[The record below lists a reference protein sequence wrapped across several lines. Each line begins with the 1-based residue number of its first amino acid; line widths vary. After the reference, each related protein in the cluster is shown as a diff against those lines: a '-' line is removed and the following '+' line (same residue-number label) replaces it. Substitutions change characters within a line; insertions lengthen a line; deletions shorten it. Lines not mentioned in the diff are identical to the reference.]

1 VAYQLAQMEIT
12 AHLDYAE
19 AITCQID
26 VPISLL
32 EPLRGA
38 AFSPR
43 IKMAEPSLKKAEFLP
58 LVWLGVQ
65 FERDYTTSPSKM
77 EPLDPFSETEPTRR
91 HRDGYDVLPSQPR
104 SNPRPPTE
112 NVGRDLPRYEPI
124 QELGKGAHGRSLA
137 DAGHL
142 PAPQGRQQTIAA
154 PAQQSPKS
162 RPSFLSEAPNHG
174 TLGAPWRGCRF
185 YTLEI
190 DSEGRLSYAMKVV
203 QGNTL
208 KEEIGEL
215 KDAQLANPN
224 RKTWQRE
231 LFRLL
236 EIFLKVC
243 DALDYAHSKGI
254 IHRDLKPANIMI
266 GPFREVYIVDWGI
279 AQVWNRPGVENEEPS
294 KVIAGTPRYLSP
306 EQARCRPLKP
316 ASDQFTM
323 GLILQEILTLAP
335 AFKASSMPEM
345 LKKILTGNRAP
356 CDQAL
361 EMHPIPADLQAVVSK
376 ATALKAD
383 QRYASVADMAADLR
397 RYLQDV
403 ETTVKPDNLQRRAL
417 RWIRRNPQRALL
429 GSMLVL
435 VACILAVAGSLYIWQ
450 QTQVQTQRRK
460 AVLEDLQRKL
470 TMTGQ
475 QLDIYLSGFE
485 AQLEYLTGAAAESFQ
500 RGEALPG
507 EMFTS
512 QRLPQTSLLP
522 SPEETAAGGP
532 LYWHQLVWLNP
543 APAYSRLLSMLPIF
557 QRVFAVS
564 ADPQGN
570 SLDWLQS
577 KEHASPLGWASI
589 DFQDG
594 PQLLYPGSP
603 QASGVAARLNHP
615 ISALK
620 PTGAPPPIRETRPVW
635 LGPVQLGAT
644 PYFLVQ
650 APIFNDQSK
659 QLGLG
664 SLCLRQP
671 SLEKELKKA
680 PLNEGL
686 LSLLVSD
693 AQGKILFSRDQ
704 NQNETWPEA
713 LLKDLK
719 SGKSGIY
726 ESAEGLY
733 VYQSLSTA
741 NWRLI
746 ARIDFQTLLSQKVAP
761 R

>member
-1 VAYQLAQMEIT
+1 
-12 AHLDYAE
+12 
-19 AITCQID
+19 
-26 VPISLL
+26 
-32 EPLRGA
+32 
-38 AFSPR
+38 
-43 IKMAEPSLKKAEFLP
+43 
-58 LVWLGVQ
+58 
-65 FERDYTTSPSKM
+65 M
-77 EPLDPFSETEPTRR
+77 EPLDPFPETEPHEATEI
-91 HRDGYDVLPSQPR
+91 GTMFAVSATVKPQT
-104 SNPRPPTE
+104 PTE

-124 QELGKGAHGRSLA
+124 QELGKGAMGEVWLMRDIYLRRKVASKQL
-137 DAGHL
+137 L
-142 PAPQGRQQTIAA
+142 PQLNSPEVQ
-154 PAQQSPKS
+154 AQ
-162 RPSFLSEAPNHG
+162 FLSEAQITARLEHPG
-174 TLGAPWRGCRF
+174 VVPV

-279 AQVWNRPGVENEEPS
+279 AQVWNRPGIENEEPS

-306 EQARCRPLKP
+306 EQARCRHLKP

-345 LKKILTGNRAP
+345 LKKILTGDRAP

-361 EMHPIPADLQAVVSK
+361 ELHPIPTDLQAIVSK

-383 QRYASVADMAADLR
+383 QRYASVADLATDLR

-475 QLDIYLSGFE
+475 QLDIYLSSFE

-500 RGEALPG
+500 RGEDLPG
-507 EMFTS
+507 EMFTPQS
-512 QRLPQTSLLP
+512 LPQTSVQATKA
-522 SPEETAAGGP
+522 EIAAGGP
-532 LYWHQLVWLNP
+532 FDWYQPVWFKPSP
-543 APAYSRLLSMLPIF
+543 AHSRLRSMLPIF

-577 KEHASPLGWASI
+577 QAHASPLGWASI
-589 DFQDG
+589 AFHQG
-594 PQLLYPGSP
+594 PQLIYPGSP
-603 QASGVAARLNHP
+603 QAETVAARLNRDFTAQQITAAQP
-615 ISALK
+615 
-620 PTGAPPPIRETRPVW
+620 PTRETRPIW
-635 LGPVQLGAT
+635 LGPEHLGSTHLGTT
-644 PYFLVQ
+644 PYFIVQ
-650 APIFNDQSK
+650 APIFNDQS
-659 QLGLG
+659 QALGLG

-704 NQNETWPEA
+704 SQKETWPEA

-746 ARIDFQTLLSQKVAP
+746 ARIDFQTLLNQKVAP
-761 R
+761 K